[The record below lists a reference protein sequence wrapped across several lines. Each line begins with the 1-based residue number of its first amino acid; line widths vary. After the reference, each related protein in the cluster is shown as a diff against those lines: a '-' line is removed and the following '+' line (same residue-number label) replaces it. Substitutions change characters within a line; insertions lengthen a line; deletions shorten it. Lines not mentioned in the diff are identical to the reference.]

1 MRTVNITCENTHQEY
16 EIELGTTLRD
26 VKKIIFPENHN
37 HILGALVNNQLQDL
51 QFVVMTPLR
60 VNFID
65 VTTLDGYSIYSR
77 SLIFV
82 LYQAVAQLFPKKT
95 LRAEYFISNGIFCR
109 IVNKEIVLTPAI
121 ISELE
126 NKMYIR

>member
-65 VTTLDGYSIYSR
+65 VTTLDGYSVYSR

-82 LYQAVAQLFPKKT
+82 LYQAPNYFRRKHFGPNILFRTAFFAGSSTKKS
-95 LRAEYFISNGIFCR
+95 Y
-109 IVNKEIVLTPAI
+109 
-121 ISELE
+121 
-126 NKMYIR
+126 

>member
-65 VTTLDGYSIYSR
+65 VTTLTDTA
-77 SLIFV
+77 LFAFV
-82 LYQAVAQLFPKKT
+82 DFRT
-95 LRAEYFISNGIFCR
+95 ISSCS
-109 IVNKEIVLTPAI
+109 PI
-121 ISELE
+121 ISEE
-126 NKMYIR
+126 NTSGRIFYFERHFLPDRQQRNRTDSGNHFRTGK

>member
-51 QFVVMTPLR
+51 QFVVMTPSAGQLHR
-60 VNFID
+60 CHDPGRIQHLFA
-65 VTTLDGYSIYSR
+65 
-77 SLIFV
+77 FV
-82 LYQAVAQLFPKKT
+82 DFRT
-95 LRAEYFISNGIFCR
+95 ISSCS
-109 IVNKEIVLTPAI
+109 PI
-121 ISELE
+121 ISEE
-126 NKMYIR
+126 NTSGRIFYFERHFLPDRQQRNRTDSGNHFRTGK

>member
-51 QFVVMTPLR
+51 
-60 VNFID
+60 
-65 VTTLDGYSIYSR
+65 
-77 SLIFV
+77 
-82 LYQAVAQLFPKKT
+82 
-95 LRAEYFISNGIFCR
+95 
-109 IVNKEIVLTPAI
+109 
-121 ISELE
+121 
-126 NKMYIR
+126 

>member
-77 SLIFV
+77 FR
-82 LYQAVAQLFPKKT
+82 T
-95 LRAEYFISNGIFCR
+95 ISSCS
-109 IVNKEIVLTPAI
+109 PI
-121 ISELE
+121 ISEE
-126 NKMYIR
+126 NTSGRIFYFERHFLPDRQQRNRTDSGNHFRTGK

>member
-82 LYQAVAQLFPKKT
+82 LYQAVAQLFPK
-95 LRAEYFISNGIFCR
+95 
-109 IVNKEIVLTPAI
+109 
-121 ISELE
+121 
-126 NKMYIR
+126 